1 MSWTPLPLRA
11 PRDPWQ
17 PRKAGPEEGRAA
29 PPGAG
34 PAWLAAD
41 QRARAVLL
49 RVQILSAPAQR
60 GGSASYCTA
69 GVPTFPPLGGGAG
82 GVTSAQFGKRDV
94 EKILSIRF
102 PQSPFLGV
110 SLLLS
115 LTLSPLN
122 SGGGGRDPANLSPG
136 ARGKGIG
143 GPMCSPIPA
152 PDVIRSDLGQ
162 ASSGKAEWEDGSA

>member
-1 MSWTPLPLRA
+1 MDASPAQSPT
-11 PRDPWQ
+11 
-17 PRKAGPEEGRAA
+17 GP
-29 PPGAG
+29 
-34 PAWLAAD
+34 LAAA
-41 QRARAVLL
+41 QSRAGRGPRRPSRCRPSLVGCGSKSQGRPSPRSDPVCARSAGRLGLL
-49 RVQILSAPAQR
+49 LHGWSAHF
-60 GGSASYCTA
+60 SS
-69 GVPTFPPLGGGAG
+69 LGGGAG